1 MGAFLDLHLNVRF
14 AHGCCC
20 VRCLR
25 AARGVSATDSR
36 ESGSTDSQALAA
48 RDSFRTR
55 FLKVRRTRLSG
66 FVDEASAAPCLP
78 QPGGRPARAPPRR
91 GQRSLASS
99 RWALYRCAKLTLRAK
114 SSTCGLLPIISP
126 RWRRTSER
134 YVAACASRRAKSR
147 GCGPLVF
154 TRRPEVGRLWADE
167 RRVRDPKQDY
177 KAYWPDQRRSRDR
190 DACLLYTSPSPRD
203 RQKSRMPSS
212 A

>member
-1 MGAFLDLHLNVRF
+1 MRALLDLHLNVRF

-20 VRCLR
+20 ARCLR
-25 AARGVSATDSR
+25 AAQSVSATDSR

-134 YVAACASRRAKSR
+134 YTAARESRRAKSR
-147 GCGPLVF
+147 CCEPLVHGSRSDGR
-154 TRRPEVGRLWADE
+154 TPVGRWE
-167 RRVRDPKQDY
+167 
-177 KAYWPDQRRSRDR
+177 
-190 DACLLYTSPSPRD
+190 ACARP
-203 RQKSRMPSS
+203 
-212 A
+212 

>member
-1 MGAFLDLHLNVRF
+1 MTPASHLDLEFLAHRLVDLAFLDPDLDVRF

-20 VRCLR
+20 ARCLR
-25 AARGVSATDSR
+25 AAQSVSATDSR

-78 QPGGRPARAPPRR
+78 QPGGRPARAPPRG

-147 GCGPLVF
+147 GCGPLVHGLEG
-154 TRRPEVGRLWADE
+154 PIGSLWADG
-167 RRVRDPKQDY
+167 RRVRDSEHDY
-177 KAYWPDQRRSRDR
+177 KA
-190 DACLLYTSPSPRD
+190 
-203 RQKSRMPSS
+203 
-212 A
+212 